1 MGLCTLR
8 SAACK
13 CRLARRELCKSGPST
28 FEKDDPYRDS
38 KAVERIMCGV
48 VSGSEEM
55 KVTAVVTMTVTVS
68 PWTADVHELSI

>member
-1 MGLCTLR
+1 
-8 SAACK
+8 
-13 CRLARRELCKSGPST
+13 
-28 FEKDDPYRDS
+28 
-38 KAVERIMCGV
+38 MCGV